1 MHASKQVVNHEGDDD
16 EDYDDDYATV
26 GSVVWIGRPLI
37 ITVLV
42 GSCSMSVVLVLLL
55 IWVPPLAP

>member
-1 MHASKQVVNHEGDDD
+1 MQVNHGHIKKDDVEIIMVND
-16 EDYDDDYATV
+16 CATV

-42 GSCSMSVVLVLLL
+42 GSMSVLL
-55 IWVPPLAP
+55 IG

>member
-1 MHASKQVVNHEGDDD
+1 MMDRVKKEEGDGDD
-16 EDYDDDYATV
+16 HNDDYATV

-42 GSCSMSVVLVLLL
+42 GPMSVLLM
-55 IWVPPLAP
+55 WPLARW